1 MVITI
6 DAERCDGCGACVE
19 ACPTGAVYLVEDKA
33 TLDEALCRECEAC
46 VAACPSGAIVVSAQ
60 EEAVAEATYLPALRS
75 EPEVIRVN
83 ARSALAPV
91 RSRILPA
98 LGAALTWA
106 GRELLPWLADLLDR
120 QATHPQAEGAVR
132 SSQALTSGAKGSGR
146 QHRQRR
152 RGGSS

>member
-1 MVITI
+1 VILI
-6 DAERCDGCGACVE
+6 RPEQCDGCGVCLA
-19 ACPTGAVYLVEDKA
+19 ACPTGAIFLVEGKA
-33 TLDEALCRECEAC
+33 TVDEALCRECEAC
-46 VAACPSGAIVVSAQ
+46 VTACPNGAIVLSAQ
-60 EEAVAEATYLPALRS
+60 QREGVEGVRLPALRP

-83 ARSALAPV
+83 APKALAPV

-120 QATHPQAEGAVR
+120 QATHPQAEGAAR
-132 SSQALTSGAKGSGR
+132 SSQALTSGSKGSGR